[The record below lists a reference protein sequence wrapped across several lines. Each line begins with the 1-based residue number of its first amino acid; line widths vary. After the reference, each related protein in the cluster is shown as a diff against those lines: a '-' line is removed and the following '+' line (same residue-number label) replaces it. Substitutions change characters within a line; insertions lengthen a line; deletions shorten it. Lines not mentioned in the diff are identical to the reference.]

1 MSLLADVESS
11 PEVGSSRRR
20 SDGSTRISY
29 PMLVLFLSPPDT
41 PLTNAPPILVCRHL
55 NHTIDD
61 HNSFDQHAYYMKK
74 KYNKFHANLV
84 NKCSG
89 D

>member
-55 NHTIDD
+55 NHRIDY
-61 HNSFDQHAYYMKK
+61 HNSFDQHSY
-74 KYNKFHANLV
+74 V
-84 NKCSG
+84 
-89 D
+89 